1 MLSRIGR
8 RALTLAVFSAALA
21 AAPASAAPAV
31 SGEFAVPGLGSNNK
45 LTQGPD
51 GNMWLTLDGNER
63 DVARVTPAGEV
74 TEFDLDAVTPSGIA
88 VGPEKRIWITRN
100 GGVISFDP
108 ADPVGT
114 KVTTGIASIGAEHSI
129 VLGPDGNLW
138 VATTDKLVQVPP
150 AAPATAKDFPVPGL
164 KPKDIDTTGSLLVV
178 ADFQRILA
186 STVAGATTEFKVGGQ
201 AQGVAGGPNGQYAFT
216 QPVNTPKEIGLLSP
230 TAPPLV
236 LSAEGTDP
244 FGITLGADGA
254 YWSPEFV
261 SDGLTRLTTD
271 GQLSSLT
278 GFAKGSGPRQI
289 AAGPNNTLWV
299 TLEMTK
305 KVGRVSGVDPPPA
318 PQPLTP
324 PVPEPRTRIVK
335 GPKGKVKT
343 RRKRAT
349 VKFRFTSPDAGASFE
364 CALTKLR
371 KQGTPRKGRARA
383 VALTPQFKPCKSPQT
398 YGLKPGRY
406 RFEVRALL
414 AGVADKSPAQRT
426 FRVVR
431 VPTR

>member
-1 MLSRIGR
+1 M
-8 RALTLAVFSAALA
+8 RALVLGVSAAALF
-21 AAPASAAPAV
+21 AAPASAAPV
-31 SGEFAVPGLGSNNK
+31 IDGEFDVPGLGSNNK
-45 LTQGPD
+45 LVLGPD
-51 GNMWLTLDGNER
+51 GNIWVTLDGNER
-63 DVARVTPAGEV
+63 DVARITSSGEV
-74 TEFDLDAVTPSGIA
+74 KEFDLDAVTPSGIA

-108 ADPVGT
+108 ANPVGT
-114 KVTTGIASIGAEHSI
+114 KDPTDIALIGTEHSI

-138 VATTDKLVQVPP
+138 VATTDKLVRVPP
-150 AAPATAKDFPVPGL
+150 AAPLTATEVAVPGL
-164 KPKDIDTTGSLLVV
+164 KPKDIDVAGSLLVV

-186 STVAGATTEFKVGGQ
+186 STTAGATTEFKVGGQ

-216 QPVNTPKEIGLLSP
+216 QPVNTPKEVGLLSP

-236 LSAEGTDP
+236 LPAEGTDP
-244 FGITLGADGA
+244 FGITLGTDGA

-261 SDGLTRLTTD
+261 SDGLLRLTTD

-289 AAGPNNTLWV
+289 ASGPSNTLWV

-305 KVGRVSGVDPPPA
+305 KVGRVSGVDPA
-318 PQPLTP
+318 PP
-324 PVPEPRTRIVK
+324 PVVGPSAPKEPSTQIRK

-343 RRKRAT
+343 RRKRAR
-349 VKFRFTSPDAGASFE
+349 VKFRFTSPDAGAGFE

-371 KQGTPRKGRARA
+371 KGKGKKGKAA
-383 VALTPQFKPCKSPQT
+383 TLKPQFGPCKSPQT
-398 YGLKPGRY
+398 YRLKPGRY
-406 RFEVRALL
+406 RFEVRAVLG
-414 AGVADKSPAQRT
+414 GVADKSPAQRT

-431 VPTR
+431 VKRHR